1 MKTYGLTKDW
11 RTKLYITVFFISV
24 IIYVLLDH
32 FLLSKILVSDTF
44 VFLVRALL
52 SLISFSGIN
61 AIFLFIINLIYTK
74 KSKLNGKYDVKL
86 ISSHKDMVVSGQ
98 LQIKINLF
106 KAKVILKVST
116 SYSESCTVFIDN
128 EDRDRLIITYT
139 YCNDGNVCG
148 GNKLSRHKGTSLLVF
163 ENGVF
168 SEGEYYTD
176 GHRKTYGTIKGKKV
190 YESSDKKEN

>member
-11 RTKLYITVFFISV
+11 RTKLYIRVFAISV

-32 FLLSKILVSDTF
+32 FLLSKIVVLDKF
-44 VFLVRALL
+44 VFLVRALV

-74 KSKLNGKYDVKL
+74 KSKLNGKYDIQLV
-86 ISSHKDMVVSGQ
+86 SSHKETVVNGQ
-98 LQIKINLF
+98 LQIKINLYQAKIIF
-106 KAKVILKVST
+106 KGKT
-116 SYSESCTVFIDN
+116 SHSESCTVFIDN
-128 EDRDRLIITYT
+128 EDTDRLIITYT

-163 ENGVF
+163 ENGTF

-176 GHRKTYGTIKGKKV
+176 GHRKTHGIIKGKKIN
-190 YESSDKKEN
+190 E